1 MTSIAMHYGTL
12 FLIVTIARPRAGRK
26 VTSHVSRNP
35 EFPARLE
42 ALQHEPER
50 ALSARRPRIGRHRYH
65 PVGHPADRVGHRPA
79 RKILTPEAP
88 APCGRFCFEPQ
99 KPRSRFN
106 PDWFR
111 FRQARFATPKTGRD
125 NLVP

>member
-1 MTSIAMHYGTL
+1 MASIATHHGTL
-12 FLIVTIARPRAGRK
+12 FSIVMIARPRAGRK

-65 PVGHPADRVGHRPA
+65 PVGYPADRVGHRPA
-79 RKILTPEAP
+79 RKILS
-88 APCGRFCFEPQ
+88 Q
-99 KPRSRFN
+99 KRPHR
-106 PDWFR
+106 
-111 FRQARFATPKTGRD
+111 AGAFALSLK
-125 NLVP
+125 